1 LRTRAGSYCVLS
13 PAEPCFVL
21 TQQLISNQQCTWSS
35 TLGQYPPSNPRPLIG
50 IISLPEMKTSAVIS
64 DIGQYPST
72 TGEDKA
78 ATLECVQRAQAGD
91 VGAFETL
98 YREHSGRVFALC
110 LRLKGGDRTD
120 ATELMQDVFVRAWR
134 RLETFR
140 GDSAFSS
147 WLHRLA
153 VNSMLENARA
163 ERRRSA
169 RVLSMEDTSML
180 PGASRLSGVDLKMEM
195 EEAVASLPKGARI
208 AFVLHDVEG
217 YQHQE
222 IAERLGVSV
231 GTVKAQLHRARRL
244 LRDRLEGH
252 TGSGG
257 SSNDS

>member
-1 LRTRAGSYCVLS
+1 MVSDTS
-13 PAEPCFVL
+13 
-21 TQQLISNQQCTWSS
+21 
-35 TLGQYPPSNPRPLIG
+35 GQ
-50 IISLPEMKTSAVIS
+50 V
-64 DIGQYPST
+64 PST

-78 ATLECVQRAQAGD
+78 ATLECVRRAQAGD
-91 VGAFETL
+91 VAAFETL
-98 YREHSGRVFALC
+98 YREQSGRIFALC
-110 LRLKGGDRTD
+110 LRLRGGDRAD

-134 RLETFR
+134 RLATFR

-153 VNSMLENARA
+153 VNTMLENART
-163 ERRRSA
+163 ERRRTA

-180 PGASRLSGVDLKMEM
+180 AGAAQSTGIDLRMEM

-222 IAERLGVSV
+222 IAQQLSVSI

-244 LRDRLEGH
+244 LRDRLQ
-252 TGSGG
+252 G
-257 SSNDS
+257 SSEEKDQ